1 MVRTRGGSSQGDNRQ
16 QSTTLVRSDREQV
29 HENVVNMKDATV
41 EGHDVQDGYLWE
53 PLDCSLLLSFA
64 DHVAIKLWK
73 GEVKQKL

>member
-41 EGHDVQDGYLWE
+41 EGHDVQDGYL
-53 PLDCSLLLSFA
+53 
-64 DHVAIKLWK
+64 
-73 GEVKQKL
+73 